1 MCDAK
6 VISFML
12 CNVCMKRKPNNLKN
26 KKIPLHIQNFWQCAK
41 NNQNKIFTKHTDTSE
56 TWSSFTMTFYSLL
69 HMRFCN
75 LLTTMQD
82 KADTCTRFVKSRGPI
97 IVVQVCDCRTGYSF
111 FIYYSSVE
119 VDVMTCP
126 RILITA

>member
-1 MCDAK
+1 
-6 VISFML
+6 
-12 CNVCMKRKPNNLKN
+12 
-26 KKIPLHIQNFWQCAK
+26 
-41 NNQNKIFTKHTDTSE
+41 
-56 TWSSFTMTFYSLL
+56 
-69 HMRFCN
+69 MRFCN